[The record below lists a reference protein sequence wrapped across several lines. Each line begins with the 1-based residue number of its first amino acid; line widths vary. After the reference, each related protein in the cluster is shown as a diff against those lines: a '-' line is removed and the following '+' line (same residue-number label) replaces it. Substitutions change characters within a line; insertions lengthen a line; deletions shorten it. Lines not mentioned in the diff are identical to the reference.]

1 MTRRNHQ
8 LVRFFALTVA
18 TASLA
23 YMGARAN
30 SFADVT
36 EEGLSAITPE
46 TLGVIEDIGVE
57 RPVTVHAFIS
67 KEVPREYVTT
77 RTRLLNILRTM
88 QAKGGPGLTV
98 RIVEPESFSLEAEE
112 AMENFGIV
120 PRQLADRS
128 AGRVEGMEVF
138 MGLAFVS
145 GPGEE
150 VVPFLDRGLSVEYEV
165 ARALRVVTQE
175 KKRVV
180 GVLRTD
186 ATIMGNFDLQA
197 RQQQPA
203 WQIISELKKQY
214 EVRSLN
220 PKSEIPEDVDV
231 LLVPQLASCSQEELD
246 TVKAYVDAGRPAL
259 LTVDPMPLFDLRLS
273 PREDKLPP
281 PGQQQNNMFGGAPP
295 SEPKGDYVGLLRE
308 FGVEWSDDQIV
319 YDRSNPNPVFDNVPP
334 QIVFAH
340 RSDGTEV
347 TEFEGVDPTVN
358 GLSQVVFMYPGMLTP
373 GAGYQDK
380 FTPLLST
387 SSASGVNPFDDMVQ
401 RHPLFGLSG
410 PMPPRALGPT
420 TAEEYVMA
428 ARVQGGAKAGEGE
441 DGAGGHADRN
451 LIVLADVDLFGD
463 LFFQMHARG
472 GDVDG
477 DGLDDVRFD
486 NVTFLLNAV
495 DSLAGDDRFVELRR
509 RRQSFRR
516 LTKLDEETQ
525 EARNKRQGSID
536 EANKAAEAE
545 LEEAKTALE
554 AAVAAVK
561 ERDDLDDTTKE
572 VLLKS
577 AEETENRRLAAKT
590 DVIERD
596 KMRAVA
602 KTETEHRRTVDEIQ
616 NRIRIWSLLLP
627 PIPALL
633 MGIFI
638 FMRKR
643 LRERDNIPA
652 ARRLGAAG
660 TGPKSSTS
668 KEGKA

>member
-8 LVRFFALTVA
+8 LVRFFALAVA
-18 TASLA
+18 ASSVA

-30 SFADVT
+30 VYSDVT
-36 EEGLSAITPE
+36 EEGLSEITPE
-46 TLGVIEDIGVE
+46 TLGVIQNIGVD

-67 KEVPREYVTT
+67 KEVPREYVTA

-88 QAKGGPGLTV
+88 EAQGGEGLTV
-98 RIVEPESFSLEAEE
+98 RIVEPEPFSPEAEE

-120 PRQLADRS
+120 PRPLADRS
-128 AGRVEGMEVF
+128 AGRVDALEVF

-145 GPGEE
+145 GPREE

-180 GVLRTD
+180 GILRTD

-197 RQQQPA
+197 KRQQPA
-203 WQIISELKKQY
+203 WQIIGELKKQY

-220 PKSEIPEDVDV
+220 PKTPIPDDIDV
-231 LLVPQLASCSQEELD
+231 LLVPQLSSCGQEELD
-246 TVKAYVDAGRPAL
+246 QVRAYVDAGKPAL
-259 LTVDPMPLFDLRLS
+259 LTVDPMPLFDVRLA
-273 PREDKLPP
+273 PREPKLPP

-295 SEPKGDYVGLLRE
+295 SEPKGDYMGLLRE
-308 FGVEWSDDQIV
+308 FGVEFADDQIV
-319 YDRSNPNPVFDNVPP
+319 YDRTNPNPVFSGIQP
-334 QIVFAH
+334 QIVFSH
-340 RSDGTEV
+340 RSDGTGL
-347 TEFEGVDPTVN
+347 EFEGVDPTVD
-358 GLSQVVFMYPGMLTP
+358 GLSQVVFLYPGAIKP
-373 GAGYQDK
+373 AAGYQDK
-380 FTPLLST
+380 FTPLLKT
-387 SSASGVNPFDDMVQ
+387 SKASGQNPFDELVQ
-401 RHPLFGLSG
+401 KHPLFGIQG
-410 PMPPRALGPT
+410 PVPPRALGEA
-420 TAEEYVMA
+420 TADDFVLG
-428 ARVQGGAKAGEGE
+428 ARIQGGAQAGEGE

-451 LIVLADVDLFGD
+451 LIVLADLDLFGD

-486 NVTFLLNAV
+486 NVAFLLNAV
-495 DSLAGDDRFVELRR
+495 DALAGDERFLELRR
-509 RRQSFRR
+509 RRQTFRR

-525 EARNKRQGSID
+525 DARDSRQEQID
-536 EANKAAEAE
+536 AANKAADDE
-545 LEEAKTALE
+545 LEEAKKALE
-554 AAVAAVK
+554 AAVAAVQ
-561 ERDDLDDTTKE
+561 ERADLDETTKQ

-590 DVIERD
+590 DKIERD
-596 KMRAVA
+596 KQRAIA
-602 KTETEHRRTVDEIQ
+602 KTETKHRRSVDEIQ

-652 ARRLGAAG
+652 SRRMGAKG
-660 TGPKSSTS
+660 GQS
-668 KEGKA
+668 

>member
-8 LVRFFALTVA
+8 LVRFFSLVA
-18 TASLA
+18 AAASVG

-36 EEGLSAITPE
+36 EEHLSEITPDS
-46 TLGVIEDIGVE
+46 LGVIQGIGVE

-67 KEVPREYVTT
+67 KDVPREYVTA

-88 QAKGGPGLTV
+88 EAQGGEGLIV
-98 RIVEPESFSLEAEE
+98 RIVEPEPFSLEAED

-128 AGRVEGMEVF
+128 AGRVDAMEVF

-145 GPGEE
+145 GPREE

-180 GVLRTD
+180 GVLRND

-197 RQQQPA
+197 KRQQPA
-203 WQIISELKKQY
+203 WQIIAELKKQY

-220 PKSEIPEDVDV
+220 PKAEIPEDVDV

-246 TVKAYVDAGRPAL
+246 TVRAYVDAGRPAL
-259 LTVDPMPLFDLRLS
+259 LTADPMPLFDVRLS

-295 SEPKGDYVGLLRE
+295 SEPKGDYLGLLRD
-308 FGVEWSDDQIV
+308 FGVEWADDQIV
-319 YDRSNPNPVFDNVPP
+319 YDRTNPNPVFSGIQP

-340 RSDGTEV
+340 RSDGSGV
-347 TEFEGVDPTVN
+347 TEFDGIDPTVD
-358 GLSQVVFMYPGMLTP
+358 GLSQVVLLYPGSIT
-373 GAGYQDK
+373 AADGYQDK
-380 FTPLLST
+380 FTPLLTT
-387 SSASGVNPFDDMVQ
+387 SKASGVNVFDDMVQ
-401 RHPLFGLSG
+401 RHPLFGMQG
-410 PMPPRALGPT
+410 PIPPRALGEA
-420 TAEEYVMA
+420 TAESYVMG
-428 ARVQGGAKAGEGE
+428 ARIKGGAVAGEGE

-451 LIVLADVDLFGD
+451 LIVLADLDLFGD
-463 LFFQMHARG
+463 LFFQMHTRG

-486 NVTFLLNAV
+486 NVSFLLNAV

-509 RRQSFRR
+509 RRQTFRR
-516 LTKLDEETQ
+516 LTKLDEETKD
-525 EARNKRQGSID
+525 ARDKRQAQID
-536 EANKAAEAE
+536 AANKAADAE

-561 ERDDLDDTTKE
+561 ERADLDETTKQ

-577 AEETENRRLAAKT
+577 AEETENRRLIAKT
-590 DVIERD
+590 ETIERD
-596 KMRAVA
+596 KQRAVA
-602 KTETEHRRTVDEIQ
+602 RTETEHRRSVDEIQ

-652 ARRLGAAG
+652 ARRKGASA
-660 TGPKSSTS
+660 S
-668 KEGKA
+668 KAGKA

>member
-8 LVRFFALTVA
+8 LARFFALSVA
-18 TASLA
+18 VGSVA
-23 YMGARAN
+23 YMGARAGT
-30 SFADVT
+30 FFDT
-36 EEGLSAITPE
+36 TQEGLSKITPD
-46 TLGVIEDIGVE
+46 TLAVIKGIEAE
-57 RPVTVHAFIS
+57 RPVTVHAFVS
-67 KEVPREYVTT
+67 KEVPREYVTA

-88 QAKGGPGLTV
+88 EAEGGPGLTV
-98 RIVEPESFSLEAEE
+98 RIVEPEPFSVEAEE

-120 PRQLADRS
+120 PRPLADRS
-128 AGRVEGMEVF
+128 AGRVEAMEVF

-145 GPGEE
+145 GPREE

-165 ARALRVVTQE
+165 SRALRVVTQE

-197 RQQQPA
+197 RRQQPA
-203 WQIISELKKQY
+203 WQVIAELKKQY

-220 PKSEIPEDVDV
+220 PKAEIPEDVDV
-231 LLVPQLASCSQEELD
+231 LFVPQLSSCSQEELAS
-246 TVKAYVDAGRPAL
+246 VRAYVDAGRPAL
-259 LTVDPMPLFDLRLS
+259 LTVDPMPNFDKRLA

-281 PGQQQNNMFGGAPP
+281 PGQQQNNMFGGGPP
-295 SEPKGDYVGLLRE
+295 SEPKGDYLGMLRD
-308 FGVEWSDDQIV
+308 FGVQWADDQIV
-319 YDRSNPNPVFDNVPP
+319 YDTDNPNPGFPVPP

-340 RSDGTEV
+340 PTAGEA
-347 TEFEGVDPTVN
+347 FEGVDPTVD
-358 GLSQVVFMYPGMLTP
+358 GLSQVVLLFA
-373 GAGYQDK
+373 GALSPAPGYQDK

-387 SSASGVNPFDDMVQ
+387 TASSGVNVFDDFFAK
-401 RHPLFGLSG
+401 HPLFGLQRVPLRS
-410 PMPPRALGPT
+410 LGEPSP
-420 TAEEYVMA
+420 ESYVMA
-428 ARVQGGAKAGEGE
+428 ARIRGGAQAGEGE

-451 LIVLADVDLFGD
+451 LVVLADLDLFGD
-463 LFFQMHARG
+463 MFFQMNAQG

-486 NVTFLLNAV
+486 NVPFLLNVV

-516 LTKLDEETQ
+516 LTRLDEETKG
-525 EARNKRQGSID
+525 ASDKRQKQID
-536 EANKAAEAE
+536 EANKAAQAE
-545 LEEAKTALE
+545 LDEAKTALE

-561 ERDDLDDTTKE
+561 ERADLDETTKQ

-577 AEETENRRLAAKT
+577 AEETENRRLLAKT
-590 DVIERD
+590 DIIERD
-596 KMRAVA
+596 KQRAIA
-602 KTETEHRRTVDEIQ
+602 RTETEHRRTVDEIQ

-643 LRERDNIPA
+643 MRERDNIPA
-652 ARRLGAAG
+652 ARRSGA
-660 TGPKSSTS
+660 S
-668 KEGKA
+668 KGDKA